1 MIFRSSRPRN
11 SITKYYLRR
20 WYHLDKNISNLDESE
35 EKNIKILYGALK
47 NLEAD
52 ERKLLA
58 DKYRVAKKPHRTD
71 LEMAEEYGM
80 SVQAYMYKRVKI
92 EDKLRPF
99 IIELKDKYTEETPM
113 NIDVETLNK
122 RLRKQEKEKAEF
134 MAMIEEQ
141 AREKYKSIQKSNI
154 KKGE

>member
-1 MIFRSSRPRN
+1 MIFRSGRPRN

-99 IIELKDKYTEETPM
+99 IIELRDKYKEETPM
-113 NIDVETLNK
+113 KFDIEILNK

-141 AREKYKSIQKSNI
+141 AREKYKLIQNQT
-154 KKGE
+154 

>member
-1 MIFRSSRPRN
+1 
-11 SITKYYLRR
+11 
-20 WYHLDKNISNLDESE
+20 LDKNISNLDESE

-99 IIELKDKYTEETPM
+99 IIELKDKYKEGIPM
-113 NIDVETLNK
+113 KFDIKILENRIK
-122 RLRKQEKEKAEF
+122 KQEKEKAEF
-134 MAMIEEQ
+134 IKMFDEQ
-141 AREKYKSIQKSNI
+141 VRGKYKSIQKSNI
-154 KKGE
+154 KKENEQE